1 MTSPDRSSAEHLATT
16 LPPDLM
22 PTQTFQPAFGHDRGA
37 TNLIEAI
44 EGAWDGERV
53 LHELRIE
60 SESPANAVPSD
71 LKIEYEVGSGG
82 LGIVDAAHQSCLGRL
97 VAVKRVRP
105 GLKDRKVDKHLRL
118 EGELMGRLEHP
129 CIPPI
134 HLVGV
139 DAGGWTVLVMK
150 LIKGHSWEEQL
161 DDPSLDQQTRSGRA
175 YLRKHLELFYR
186 IGEALSFAHENGIIH
201 RDIKPDN
208 VVVGDYGEVYL
219 IDWGLAA
226 EATAETPCEPG
237 GFAGTPVYASPE
249 MIARRP
255 RLDARTDVYL
265 FGATLYHVLTGR
277 APHQGGGLQE
287 VLEAVL
293 MKPTPSAVDEVPGP
307 LMTICRTA
315 MAPNPDDRYQSIAE
329 LLQEVRHY
337 LDNSDTAELYAE
349 TEEAMEQLVL
359 MQRRGVEADEFES
372 VGQKCRYNLE
382 RVHHVW
388 PEHEGVSENLRKCLL
403 MMCDHA
409 IGRRRLAAARTLLDS
424 YQDFAGVTL
433 DSNITSRRDR
443 IDALAEQMVS
453 RSDELSMNIQVSLI
467 EQLAIEKESYD
478 ELLTA
483 YKAVK
488 KKSSES

>member
-1 MTSPDRSSAEHLATT
+1 MMESDRSTAEHLATT

-22 PTQTFQPAFGHDRGA
+22 PTMTFQPAFGRDRGA
-37 TNLIEAI
+37 TNLIESV

-53 LHELRIE
+53 LHELRID
-60 SESPANAVPSD
+60 SKSPAQAVPSD

-82 LGIVDAAHQSCLGRL
+82 LGIVDAASQACLGRM

-105 GLKDRKVDKHLRL
+105 GLKDRAIDKHLRM

-139 DAGGWTVLVMK
+139 DEGGWTVLVMK
-150 LIKGHSWEEQL
+150 LIDGRSWEDLLHAPEI
-161 DDPSLDQQTRSGRA
+161 DQQMRGSRT
-175 YLRKHLELFYR
+175 YIRKHLELFYR
-186 IGEALSFAHENGIIH
+186 IGEALAFAHGKGIIH

-208 VVVGDYGEVYL
+208 VVVGEYGEVYL

-226 EATAETPCEPG
+226 ESTEDTPCEPG

-249 MIARRP
+249 MIARKP

-265 FGATLYHVLTGR
+265 LGATLYHVLVGR
-277 APHQGGGLQE
+277 APHRGGGMQE

-293 MKPTPSAVDEVPGP
+293 TNPTPTVVEGVPVP
-307 LMTICRTA
+307 LMNICRMA
-315 MAPNPDDRYQSIAE
+315 MAPNPDDRYQTITDMLA
-329 LLQEVRHY
+329 EVRHY
-337 LDNSDTAELYAE
+337 LDNSDTAELYTE

-359 MQRRGVEADEFES
+359 MQRQGVEADEFEA
-372 VGQKCRYNLE
+372 VGLKCRYNLE
-382 RVHHVW
+382 RVHHAW
-388 PEHEGVSENLRKCLL
+388 PDHDGVSANLRKCLL

-424 YQDFAGVTL
+424 YQDFAEVTL

-483 YKAVK
+483 YKAFK
-488 KKSSES
+488 KKSSDS